1 MMKRIL
7 ILNILAL
14 CGLSQMAVA
23 QPIMADRGIEANG
36 LWCFPLVDDSLSYY
50 YLPDEASIALD
61 ERHHPQFSLIRYV
74 TLAEETSA
82 SANTIGQSG
91 GGAVLHFLIEYQT
104 SPERIA
110 KAEAILKELL
120 QNEKVAVKGPVIF
133 ENGRYA
139 IISSI
144 LTQEGNTQNL
154 MMASGSAPV
163 LEGSK
168 IALSFEIDPETS
180 KLLIESLK
188 MPTSDVSIVFDMTFS
203 GISKAFN
210 AEMEVDWSQVQKH
223 SHISASSQLYFV
235 SAEVDLLFDELRKE
249 QAIRLTTTGEDEN
262 MEALIDRMYEKLM
275 QLFFDPV
282 ASEKVPPAVK
292 QDITGAL
299 SKVMSGLKK
308 KTPFSAHGAYQ
319 LKELK
324 TAGTSR
330 LSFNSAA
337 TVQRHHYF
345 SFNMGDLYQQYGDDQ
360 RFFRTVD
367 MEDPDF
373 RQREV
378 YVGVDGSLIQE
389 MGRMINNVTV
399 TLRKQHQNG
408 GETLREIVVTP
419 QTLADSLIALKMIY
433 GSKEDNDRLE
443 WLSYDYQTNWKFA
456 GGGSFL
462 TPWTSETTSMINLF
476 APFKRTNIQLLGDEG
491 VLVEQ
496 GVRAAIIQI
505 SYPFFDEIRIG
516 RLTWKPGDDMDQ
528 KQMDITLPL
537 NHDQYSYKITW
548 VKNDGSRQVKEGDDN
563 TGLIFIDEL
572 P

>member
-1 MMKRIL
+1 
-7 ILNILAL
+7 
-14 CGLSQMAVA
+14 
-23 QPIMADRGIEANG
+23 
-36 LWCFPLVDDSLSYY
+36 
-50 YLPDEASIALD
+50 
-61 ERHHPQFSLIRYV
+61 
-74 TLAEETSA
+74 
-82 SANTIGQSG
+82 
-91 GGAVLHFLIEYQT
+91 
-104 SPERIA
+104 
-110 KAEAILKELL
+110 
-120 QNEKVAVKGPVIF
+120 
-133 ENGRYA
+133 
-139 IISSI
+139 
-144 LTQEGNTQNL
+144 
-154 MMASGSAPV
+154 
-163 LEGSK
+163 
-168 IALSFEIDPETS
+168 
-180 KLLIESLK
+180 
-188 MPTSDVSIVFDMTFS
+188 
-203 GISKAFN
+203 
-210 AEMEVDWSQVQKH
+210 
-223 SHISASSQLYFV
+223 
-235 SAEVDLLFDELRKE
+235 
-249 QAIRLTTTGEDEN
+249 
-262 MEALIDRMYEKLM
+262 
-275 QLFFDPV
+275 
-282 ASEKVPPAVK
+282 
-292 QDITGAL
+292 
-299 SKVMSGLKK
+299 
-308 KTPFSAHGAYQ
+308 
-319 LKELK
+319 
-324 TAGTSR
+324 
-330 LSFNSAA
+330 
-337 TVQRHHYF
+337 
-345 SFNMGDLYQQYGDDQ
+345 
-360 RFFRTVD
+360 
-367 MEDPDF
+367 
-373 RQREV
+373 
-378 YVGVDGSLIQE
+378 